1 MCSEL
6 LRIGPLASMLKRIQ
20 ISIRKQF
27 PEFISIIH
35 FQNPF
40 PTSYPKTLE
49 AAGGHWKPVEATKQL
64 ELISHWRPLEVG
76 CHLLGFGCHLLAIWK
91 LAPCSAL
98 LLHPSPA
105 GPCLWQCRCHA
116 SARPSFDSQ
125 KKECDT
131 TKCISDAS
139 DWQSW
144 HRFFRSA
151 WVWSTGN
158 DSEDSREALHSRL
171 PHLLEGWD
179 QRTQRCRSHHRSAKC
194 PWLTRHSAMAR
205 EWEHRSQ

>member
-64 ELISHWRPLEVG
+64 ELISHWRPPEVG
-76 CHLLGFGCHLLAIWK
+76 CHLLGFWLPLACHLAAHACQLAAPCLPFDYTWPPLLPLACHLAATCLPFGCHLAATWLA
-91 LAPCSAL
+91 LACMWL
-98 LLHPSPA
+98 LATWLSLACHLASFGCHSVYVPA
-105 GPCLWQCRCHA
+105 
-116 SARPSFDSQ
+116 
-125 KKECDT
+125 
-131 TKCISDAS
+131 I
-139 DWQSW
+139 
-144 HRFFRSA
+144 
-151 WVWSTGN
+151 
-158 DSEDSREALHSRL
+158 
-171 PHLLEGWD
+171 
-179 QRTQRCRSHHRSAKC
+179 
-194 PWLTRHSAMAR
+194 
-205 EWEHRSQ
+205 